1 MRCSQRSPPVAAD
14 LCPAARLHMLQYSIV
29 PPPGQGDRRWL
40 ASALC
45 PPSLPRPRRNNR
57 PASYQPGSQQPQ
69 GRANSVRN
77 NWLTRTI
84 TSCQAKQRQDTVV
97 YHHESK
103 VSLSRVQGVA
113 HFYLLLSASEEKS
126 ACSLMFTR
134 QSWCRVEMGATWG
147 VRGQKH
153 KRNPPFPSL
162 ALSRVKK

>member
-1 MRCSQRSPPVAAD
+1 MRCSQRSPP
-14 LCPAARLHMLQYSIV
+14 LRLTSALLHDCTCCSIHCSA
-29 PPPGQGDRRWL
+29 PGQGEGRWL

-97 YHHESK
+97 NHHESK

-134 QSWCRVEMGATWG
+134 QSWCRVEMGATRG

-153 KRNPPFPSL
+153 
-162 ALSRVKK
+162 